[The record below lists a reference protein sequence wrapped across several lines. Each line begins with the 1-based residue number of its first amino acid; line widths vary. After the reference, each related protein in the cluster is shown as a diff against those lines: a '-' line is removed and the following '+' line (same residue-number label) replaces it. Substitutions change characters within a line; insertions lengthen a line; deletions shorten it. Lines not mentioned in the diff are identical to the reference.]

1 MTILKK
7 SVLFLCN
14 GNSARSLMAE
24 AILKKQAGNYFDVFS
39 AGSKP
44 NDVDPI
50 AMNVIKRHNMSTEG
64 LYSKHM
70 KEFKAH
76 EFDFV
81 ISLCNKAKKKGEK
94 KNYGFMQEVIEW
106 NFEDPKTRQT
116 VNPYETT
123 FKELNE
129 RIKMFVLVQT
139 KDMKIAV

>member
-7 SVLFLCN
+7 SVLFLCR
-14 GNSARSLMAE
+14 GNSARSIMAE
-24 AILKKQAGNYFDVFS
+24 AILKKQAGEYFDVFS
-39 AGSKP
+39 AGSNPKE
-44 NDVDPI
+44 VDPI
-50 AMNVIKRHNMSTEG
+50 ALNIIRRHNMSTEG
-64 LYSKHM
+64 LYSKPM
-70 KEFKAH
+70 KDFKNNQ
-76 EFDFV
+76 FDFV

-94 KNYGFMQEVIEW
+94 KNYDFMQEVIEW